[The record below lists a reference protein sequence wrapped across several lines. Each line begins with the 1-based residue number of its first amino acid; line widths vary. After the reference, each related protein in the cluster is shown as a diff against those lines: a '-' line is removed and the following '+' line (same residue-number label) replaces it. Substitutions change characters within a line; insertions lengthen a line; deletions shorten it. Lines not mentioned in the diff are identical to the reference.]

1 MKNALRVI
9 AIVLVAAILFGVGYG
24 VGSSKGIN
32 VTVKYSNEGGATSG
46 TPSVN
51 TNTAPQQTPQQNT
64 QTQTPPAEDKNDAPA
79 EDKNDAPAED
89 KNDAPAEDKNDAPA
103 EDKNDAPSED
113 KGSKIPS
120 GTAAIVKAYNNAIN
134 DTKKFQGTVSVHKVG
149 TMKINLDDCSVSF
162 LTSSINKIL
171 QGLIKDSDSSWT
183 FTNGQHVWEDGSI
196 TELNKIVPPGGGR
209 EAKLAEAGVA
219 SATATDNGDGT
230 YTMVIKLVAEKSTF
244 DGATGATVNPSHNES
259 VVDPLNLATLEVPSV
274 TITKAD
280 MDYPGTTLE
289 ATVNGDGLLTKLV
302 VDLPMQGGG
311 TGNAMGASLDVVI
324 SGGAHD
330 TYDFTY

>member
-9 AIVLVAAILFGVGYG
+9 AIVLVAALLFGIGYSM
-24 VGSSKGIN
+24 GSSKGIN
-32 VTVKYSNEGGATSG
+32 ITVQYSNEGGAANNAQ

-51 TNTAPQQTPQQNT
+51 TNAAPQQTPQQNT
-64 QTQTPPAEDKNDAPA
+64 QTQTPPAEDKTDAPA

-103 EDKNDAPSED
+103 EDK
-113 KGSKIPS
+113 GSKIPS
-120 GTAAIVKAYNNAIN
+120 GTAEIVKAYNNAIN

-149 TMKINLDDCSVSF
+149 TMNINLDDCTVSF
-162 LTSSINKIL
+162 LTSAINKIL
-171 QGLIKDSDSSWT
+171 QGLIKDTDSSWT
-183 FTNGQHVWEDGSI
+183 FTNGQHVWEDGNI

-219 SATATDNGDGT
+219 SATAKDNGDGT
-230 YTMVIKLVAEKSTF
+230 YTMTIKLVAEKSTF
-244 DGATGATVNPSHNES
+244 DGSTGATVNPAHNES

>member
-9 AIVLVAAILFGVGYG
+9 AIVLVAALLFGVGYSM
-24 VGSSKGIN
+24 GSSKGIN
-32 VTVKYSNEGGATSG
+32 ITVQYSNEGGAADSAPT
-46 TPSVN
+46 VN
-51 TNTAPQQTPQQNT
+51 TNAQPPATQAPQTQAP
-64 QTQTPPAEDKNDAPA
+64 QTQAPATDAPA
-79 EDKNDAPAED
+79 TDAPAADD
-89 KNDAPAEDKNDAPA
+89 KTDAPATDAPA
-103 EDKNDAPSED
+103 ADD
-113 KGSKIPS
+113 KGGKVPSSIPE
-120 GTAAIVKAYNNAIN
+120 IVKAYNNAIN

-183 FTNGQHVWEDGSI
+183 FTNGQHVWEDGNI

-230 YTMVIKLVAEKSTF
+230 YTMVIKLVSEKSTF

>member
-9 AIVLVAAILFGVGYG
+9 AIVLVAALLFGIGYSM
-24 VGSSKGIN
+24 GSSKGIN
-32 VTVKYSNEGGATSG
+32 ITVQYSNEGGAANNAQ

-51 TNTAPQQTPQQNT
+51 TNTAPQQTPQQDT
-64 QTQTPPAEDKNDAPA
+64 QTQTPPAEDKTDAPA
-79 EDKNDAPAED
+79 EDKTDAPAED
-89 KNDAPAEDKNDAPA
+89 KTDAPAEDKTDAPA
-103 EDKNDAPSED
+103 ED

-120 GTAAIVKAYNNAIN
+120 GTAEIVKAYNNAIN
-134 DTKKFQGTVSVHKVG
+134 DTKKFEGTVSVHKVG
-149 TMKINLDDCSVSF
+149 TMSINLDDCTVSF
-162 LTSSINKIL
+162 LTSTINKIL
-171 QGLIKDSDSSWT
+171 QGLISDTDASWT
-183 FTNGQHVWEDGSI
+183 FTNGVDANDNGRL
-196 TELNKIVPPGGGR
+196 LNNVLPPAKR
-209 EAKLAEAGVA
+209 ESKLAEAGVA
-219 SATATDNGDGT
+219 SATAKDNGDGT
-230 YTMVIKLVAEKSTF
+230 YTMTIKLVAEKSTF
-244 DGATGATVNPSHNES
+244 DGSTGATVNPAHNES

-280 MDYPGTTLE
+280 MEYPGTTLE

-324 SGGAHD
+324 SGGAND

>member
-9 AIVLVAAILFGVGYG
+9 AIVLVAALLFGIGYSM
-24 VGSSKGIN
+24 GSSKGIN
-32 VTVKYSNEGGATSG
+32 ITVQYSNEGGAANNTQ

-64 QTQTPPAEDKNDAPA
+64 QTQTPPAEDKTDAPA

-103 EDKNDAPSED
+103 EDK
-113 KGSKIPS
+113 GSKIPS
-120 GTAAIVKAYNNAIN
+120 GTAEIVKAYNNAIN

-183 FTNGQHVWEDGSI
+183 FTNGQHVWEDGNI

-219 SATATDNGDGT
+219 SATAKDNGDGT
-230 YTMVIKLVAEKSTF
+230 YTMTIKLVAEKSTF

-311 TGNAMGASLDVVI
+311 TGSAMGASLDVVI

>member
-9 AIVLVAAILFGVGYG
+9 AIVLVAALLFGVGYSM
-24 VGSSKGIN
+24 GSSKGIN
-32 VTVKYSNEGGATSG
+32 ITVQYSNSNAGGETNNATP
-46 TPSVN
+46 PSVN
-51 TNTAPQQTPQQNT
+51 TNTTPQQPQQNT
-64 QTQTPPAEDKNDAPA
+64 QTQTPPAEDKTDAPA
-79 EDKNDAPAED
+79 EDKTDAPAED
-89 KNDAPAEDKNDAPA
+89 KTDAPAEDKTDAPA
-103 EDKNDAPSED
+103 EDK
-113 KGSKIPS
+113 GGKIPS
-120 GTAAIVKAYNNAIN
+120 GTAEIVKAYNNAIN

-149 TMKINLDDCSVSF
+149 TMKISLDDCTVSF
-162 LTSSINKIL
+162 LTSTINKIL
-171 QGLIKDSDSSWT
+171 QGLIKDTDSSWT
-183 FTNGQHVWEDGSI
+183 FTNGQHVWEDGNI
-196 TELNKIVPPGGGR
+196 TELSKIVPPGGGR

-219 SATATDNGDGT
+219 SATAKDNGDGT
-230 YTMVIKLVAEKSTF
+230 YTMTIKLVSEKSTF
-244 DGATGATVNPSHNES
+244 DGSTGATVNPAHNES

>member
-9 AIVLVAAILFGVGYG
+9 AIVLVAALLFGVGYSM
-24 VGSSKGIN
+24 GSSKGIN
-32 VTVKYSNEGGATSG
+32 ITVQYSNEGGAAGSAPT
-46 TPSVN
+46 VN
-51 TNTAPQQTPQQNT
+51 TNAQPPATQAPQTQAP
-64 QTQTPPAEDKNDAPA
+64 QTQAPATDAPA
-79 EDKNDAPAED
+79 TDAPAADD
-89 KNDAPAEDKNDAPA
+89 KTDAPATDAPA
-103 EDKNDAPSED
+103 ADD
-113 KGSKIPS
+113 KGGKVPSSIPE
-120 GTAAIVKAYNNAIN
+120 IVKAYNSAIN

-183 FTNGQHVWEDGSI
+183 FTNGQHVWEDGNI